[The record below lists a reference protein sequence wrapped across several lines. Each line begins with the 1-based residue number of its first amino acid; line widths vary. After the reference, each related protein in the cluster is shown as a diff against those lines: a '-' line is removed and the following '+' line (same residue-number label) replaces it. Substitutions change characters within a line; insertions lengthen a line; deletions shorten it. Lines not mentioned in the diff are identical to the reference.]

1 MVDSDDS
8 DAGVRGMLREI
19 LAERHRLLD
28 DLLVQLRSIEQ
39 MQSVLLPYGKAQM
52 GNVETGLIA
61 GDGYDVTIVDGLT
74 HRLCVLYL
82 RLGDEAELLSSDAL
96 LRLLDVGHILGV
108 RLQGL
113 VALGMLTHITDLD
126 GLYRRKGWIR
136 LLDLADDAG
145 FLIRDNP
152 IGEIMDARGIAVD
165 NTVIV
170 THVAEVILVGGKSE
184 LLLIG
189 TEREGCDSLH
199 QCGAIELAHID
210 NQLFLIVDL
219 EGMGHIG
226 HIEEL
231 AGKEQREA
239 GIRFLLAGILEQ
251 TLDED
256 AVAGLLGSWCF
267 DKLSIRAF
275 DRLSI
280 HSFGRLSNRGFDRI
294 SGFGLGGAVGARL
307 QGPDDGANGKG

>member
-210 NQLFLIVDL
+210 HQLFLIVDL

-280 HSFGRLSNRGFDRI
+280 HNFGRLSNRGFDRI

>member
-8 DAGVRGMLREI
+8 DAGLRGMLREI

-108 RLQGL
+108 SLQGL
-113 VALGMLTHITDLD
+113 IALGMLTHIIDLD
-126 GLYRRKGWIR
+126 GLHGRKGRIR
-136 LLDLADDAG
+136 LLDLADDAD
-145 FLIRDNP
+145 FLICDNP
-152 IGEIMDARGIAVD
+152 IGEIMDARGIAID
-165 NTVIV
+165 NAIIV
-170 THVAEVILVGGKSE
+170 THVAEVILVGGKSK

-189 TEREGCDSLH
+189 TKRESGDGLYE
-199 QCGAIELAHID
+199 CGAVELAHI
-210 NQLFLIVDL
+210 NHQLFLVVHL

-239 GIRFLLAGILEQ
+239 SIGFLLAGILEQ
-251 TLDED
+251 TLDEN
-256 AVAGLLGSWCF
+256 AVTGLLG
-267 DKLSIRAF
+267 IRGVGGIGVF
-275 DRLSI
+275 RILGGI
-280 HSFGRLSNRGFDRI
+280 RVFGILRRA
-294 SGFGLGGAVGARL
+294 GLGLRGSAIGTRL
-307 QGPDDGANGKG
+307 QRPDERTNGQEQDDM

>member
-39 MQSVLLPYGKAQM
+39 MQSILLPYGKAQM

-170 THVAEVILVGGKSE
+170 THVAEVILVGSKSE

-189 TEREGCDSLH
+189 TKREGCDVFYQSS
-199 QCGAIELAHID
+199 AIKFAHI
-210 NQLFLIVDL
+210 
-219 EGMGHIG
+219 
-226 HIEEL
+226 
-231 AGKEQREA
+231 
-239 GIRFLLAGILEQ
+239 
-251 TLDED
+251 ED
-256 AVAGLLGSWCF
+256 
-267 DKLSIRAF
+267 
-275 DRLSI
+275 
-280 HSFGRLSNRGFDRI
+280 
-294 SGFGLGGAVGARL
+294 
-307 QGPDDGANGKG
+307 

>member
-152 IGEIMDARGIAVD
+152 IGEIMDARGIAID
-165 NTVIV
+165 NAIIV
-170 THVAEVILVGGKSE
+170 THVAEVILVGGKSI

-189 TEREGCDSLH
+189 TERESGDGLYECSAVKFFD
-199 QCGAIELAHID
+199 ID
-210 NQLFLIVDL
+210 HQLFVIVNL

-226 HIEEL
+226 YIEEFT
-231 AGKEQREA
+231 GEIKGE
-239 GIRFLLAGILEQ
+239 IGILGLLFGIAQ
-251 TLDED
+251 KGLDGD
-256 AVAGLLGSWCF
+256 AVCGLLGVRGVRVIGNSGV
-267 DKLSIRAF
+267 
-275 DRLSI
+275 
-280 HSFGRLSNRGFDRI
+280 FG
-294 SGFGLGGAVGARL
+294 
-307 QGPDDGANGKG
+307 

>member
-28 DLLVQLRSIEQ
+28 DLLVQLRGIEQ
-39 MQSVLLPYGKAQM
+39 MQSVLLPDGKAQM

-145 FLIRDNP
+145 ILIRDNP

-189 TEREGCDSLH
+189 TKREGCDSLH

-210 NQLFLIVDL
+210 DQLFLVVDL

-231 AGKEQREA
+231 AGEEQREA
-239 GIRFLLAGILEQ
+239 GIGFLLAGILEQ